1 MVEAVESMYVRA
13 NSPMLSSLVVLMS
26 KGKEG
31 KIKIVKIND
40 GTVIDHIR
48 AGHALD
54 VLQILGITGKEG
66 SVVMLAMNIRSSKIG
81 TKDIV
86 KIEDRILD
94 AAELAKIA
102 LVAPEATVNEIRE
115 SLVTKKTRVQLP
127 DIITDVIECPNE
139 RCVTNQEREPINP
152 KYEVI
157 SQNPLVV
164 KCQYCWTLITESDII
179 EQFTK

>member
-1 MVEAVESMYVRA
+1 VA
-13 NSPMLSSLVVLMS
+13 VLMS

-31 KIKIVKIND
+31 KIKIVKIKD

-66 SVVMLAMNIRSSKIG
+66 SVVMLAMNIKSSKIT

-86 KIEDRILD
+86 KIENRILD
-94 AAELAKIA
+94 SEELAKIA

-115 SLVTKKTRVQLP
+115 SLVVNKVRVQLP
-127 DIITDVIECPNE
+127 DMITDVIECPNQ
-139 RCVTNQEREPINP
+139 RCVTNQEREPIIP

-157 SQNPLVV
+157 SKNPMLV
-164 KCQYCWTLITESDII
+164 KCQYCWTLITENDII
-179 EQFTK
+179 EQFTTRL

>member
-1 MVEAVESMYVRA
+1 
-13 NSPMLSSLVVLMS
+13 MS
-26 KGKEG
+26 KGKEA

-66 SVVMLAMNIRSSKIG
+66 NVVMLAMNIKSSRIE

-86 KIEDRILD
+86 KIENRVLD
-94 AAELAKIA
+94 AAELAKIG

-115 SLVTKKTRVQLP
+115 SLVVNKTRVQLP
-127 DIITDVIECPNE
+127 DMITDVIECPNQ
-139 RCVTNQEREPINP
+139 RCVTNQEREPIVP

-157 SQNPLVV
+157 SKNPIVV
-164 KCQYCWTLITESDII
+164 KCQYCWTLINEIDII
-179 EQFTK
+179 EQFTE

>member
-1 MVEAVESMYVRA
+1 MVVR
-13 NSPMLSSLVVLMS
+13 MS

-31 KIKIVKIND
+31 KIKIVKIHD

-66 SVVMLAMNIRSSKIG
+66 STVMLAMNIKSSKID

-86 KIEDRILD
+86 KIENRVLD
-94 AAELAKIA
+94 SAELAKIA
-102 LVAPEATVNEIRE
+102 LVAPEATVNEIQE
-115 SLVTKKTRVQLP
+115 SLVVNKTRVQLP
-127 DIITDVIECPNE
+127 DMITDVIKCPNQ
-139 RCVTNQEREPINP
+139 RCVTNQEREPIIP

-157 SQNPLVV
+157 SKNPIVV
-164 KCQYCWTLITESDII
+164 KCQYCWTLINESDII
-179 EQFTK
+179 KQFTE